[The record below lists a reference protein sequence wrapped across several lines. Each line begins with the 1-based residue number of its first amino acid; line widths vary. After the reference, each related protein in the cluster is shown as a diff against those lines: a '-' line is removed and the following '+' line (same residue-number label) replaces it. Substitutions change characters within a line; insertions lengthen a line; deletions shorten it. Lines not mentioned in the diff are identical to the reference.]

1 MLLFFYHVSFALHTS
16 QKILA
21 APTVCPGGDKS
32 KTESGGDRQ
41 GCYHI
46 SQEKSDVGVSTP
58 GYGTSNVA
66 RPLATLHCQVCDQD
80 LPRGRPMEAAKHAD
94 NTLVAGDTAAASVV
108 VPTSYKSSNE
118 ATRQEA
124 ASSSCVDKVHENFEF
139 NSFSL
144 ARETSTTQPLGDQMD
159 EAGWGEHVHVRSRA
173 GEAWSDAALPGT
185 TTPVR
190 VAAS

>member
-1 MLLFFYHVSFALHTS
+1 MT
-16 QKILA
+16 
-21 APTVCPGGDKS
+21 
-32 KTESGGDRQ
+32 KTESGGDPQ
-41 GCYHI
+41 GCCHI

-66 RPLATLHCQVCDQD
+66 RPLATLHCEVCDQD
-80 LPRGRPMEAAKHAD
+80 LPRGRPMEAAKHDIETKTKTSD

-144 ARETSTTQPLGDQMD
+144 ARETSTTQPPGDQMD

-173 GEAWSDAALPGT
+173 GEAWSDAAHPGT

-190 VAAS
+190 VAAF